1 VCRSGSRSRR
11 QTPTTTTT
19 DGGDDETMPTTT
31 RKRASGKPSSSS
43 PPGTGGGGGGMTREE
58 AKARL
63 AALAGGGGAARDSDG
78 GFLERAVARGRRRD
92 VGRDDGDGDH
102 ALGLFGTDAMDED
115 GEAAVKAARRMAFGE
130 EDEFGGRDEAE
141 DGGRSGSESDD
152 YDDEFGMDGLD
163 DGVGAVSGSED
174 LDGMD
179 DVGRGGKGKKNARER
194 RKRGA
199 ASEEFREDGRLR
211 MRGPIEMEGAEYAG
225 KSARRSDFARDEP
238 EEVSSEEEDEDDS
251 DSDPYADED
260 DDAYVGF
267 NPESAAADDDNEDE
281 DDQDDNKDGSDD
293 SDFDAE
299 GARAR
304 DLLGAATEGD
314 DDLARELQAFRQE
327 EEQTKKLVD
336 TKAQHVSKGKAVRA
350 QRTLWERALH
360 ARIRLQKA
368 MTSAAK
374 LPTALAC
381 RGLKRASPDV
391 EDSMDAL
398 SRMAKKTLRTF
409 TSLQTALMSNI
420 SDISGSAD
428 LKSGA
433 TVVDVAGDVD
443 DVWSR
448 TDAAYRAF
456 GNYRDSTCDRWY
468 RKSAVSVGNTS
479 GGGAAGL
486 KAFNQSISQQVSST
500 MRAPA
505 RLIEKSQP
513 PKRSAPPRLG
523 ERKSSP
529 ATGDDDD
536 EDVSDE
542 DKIGVEGLQDGE
554 AREEELFDDVDFY
567 EQLLKEFLE
576 SGNDAGAAGAATLT
590 KAVKRRK
597 VVDRKASKGRKLRY
611 HVQEPLVNFMQ
622 ANDVEIPT
630 WAERIFTQLFASH
643 A

>member
-1 VCRSGSRSRR
+1 
-11 QTPTTTTT
+11 
-19 DGGDDETMPTTT
+19 MPTPKT
-31 RKRASGKPSSSS
+31 RKSKGAPSSSA
-43 PPGTGGGGGGMTREE
+43 GGDAGAGMTREE

-63 AALAGGGGAARDSDG
+63 MALASGGDGGGGARSNATG
-78 GFLERAVARGRRRD
+78 GFLDRAVARGRRGNGALD
-92 VGRDDGDGDH
+92 EEEED
-102 ALGLFGTDAMDED
+102 ALGLFAMDDDD

-130 EDEFGGRDEAE
+130 EDDEDDDDDGFGRKGLAR
-141 DGGRSGSESDD
+141 DGGGSGSESDD
-152 YDDEFGMDGLD
+152 YDDGFGMDGLD
-163 DGVGAVSGSED
+163 DGVGAMSGSED
-174 LDGMD
+174 MD
-179 DVGRGGKGKKNARER
+179 DVERGGKGKKSAHER

-225 KSARRSDFARDEP
+225 KSAKRSDFARDEP
-238 EEVSSEEEDEDDS
+238 EEASSEEEEDEEDEEEEDEEDDS
-251 DSDPYADED
+251 DADPYADED

-267 NPESAAADDDNEDE
+267 DPESAAADDDNDE
-281 DDQDDNKDGSDD
+281 DDDDGSDA
-293 SDFDAE
+293 SDFDAD

-314 DDLARELQAFRQE
+314 ADLARELQAFRQE

-336 TKAQHVSKGKAVRA
+336 SKAQHVSKGKAVRA
-350 QRTLWERALH
+350 QRTVWERALH

-381 RGLKRASPDV
+381 CGLKRASPDV

-420 SDISGSAD
+420 SDISGSTD

-456 GNYRDSTCDRWY
+456 ANYRDSTCDRWY

-513 PKRSAPPRLG
+513 PKRTAPPRLG
-523 ERKSSP
+523 ERKTAS
-529 ATGDDDD
+529 ATGDDGD
-536 EDVSDE
+536 EDASDE
-542 DKIGVEGLQDGE
+542 DKIGVDGLQDGE

-597 VVDRKASKGRKLRY
+597 VVDRKASKGRKIRY

>member
-1 VCRSGSRSRR
+1 
-11 QTPTTTTT
+11 
-19 DGGDDETMPTTT
+19 MPTTT
-31 RKRASGKPSSSS
+31 KRKSEDAPSSS
-43 PPGTGGGGGGMTREE
+43 PGAGGGAGAGAGMTREE

-63 AALAGGGGAARDSDG
+63 MALASGGGGARSSAD
-78 GFLERAVARGRRRD
+78 GFLERAVARGRRGNGARD
-92 VGRDDGDGDH
+92 EEEED
-102 ALGLFGTDAMDED
+102 ALGLFTGMDDDD

-130 EDEFGGRDEAE
+130 EDDDDEEEEDEFGRKGLAR
-141 DGGRSGSESDD
+141 DGGSGSESDD
-152 YDDEFGMDGLD
+152 YDDGFGMDGLD
-163 DGVGAVSGSED
+163 DGVGAMSGSED
-174 LDGMD
+174 MD
-179 DVGRGGKGKKNARER
+179 DVGRGGKGKKSAGER
-194 RKRGA
+194 RKRDA

-225 KSARRSDFARDEP
+225 KSAKRSDFARDEP
-238 EEVSSEEEDEDDS
+238 EEVSSEEESEDDEEDEDEEDDS
-251 DSDPYADED
+251 DADPYADED

-267 NPESAAADDDNEDE
+267 DPESAAADDDDDDDE
-281 DDQDDNKDGSDD
+281 DDEDDGSDA

-314 DDLARELQAFRQE
+314 ADLARELQAFRQE

-350 QRTLWERALH
+350 QRTVWERALH

-420 SDISGSAD
+420 SDISGSSD

-433 TVVDVAGDVD
+433 TVVDVTGDVD

-456 GNYRDSTCDRWY
+456 ANYRDSTCDRWY

-513 PKRSAPPRLG
+513 PKRTAPLRLG
-523 ERKSSP
+523 ERKSAP
-529 ATGDDDD
+529 VTGDDGD
-536 EDVSDE
+536 EDASDE
-542 DKIGVEGLQDGE
+542 DKIGVDGLQDGE

-597 VVDRKASKGRKLRY
+597 VVDRKASKGRKIRY

>member
-1 VCRSGSRSRR
+1 MP
-11 QTPTTTTT
+11 TPTK
-19 DGGDDETMPTTT
+19 
-31 RKRASGKPSSSS
+31 RKSEDAPSSS
-43 PPGTGGGGGGMTREE
+43 PDAGAGAGAGAGMTREE

-63 AALAGGGGAARDSDG
+63 MALASGGGGARSSAD
-78 GFLERAVARGRRRD
+78 GFLERAVARGRR
-92 VGRDDGDGDH
+92 GNGARDDEEED
-102 ALGLFGTDAMDED
+102 ALGLFTGMDDDD

-130 EDEFGGRDEAE
+130 DEDEDEEDEDEFGRKGLAR
-141 DGGRSGSESDD
+141 DGGSGSESDD
-152 YDDEFGMDGLD
+152 YDDGFGMDGLD
-163 DGVGAVSGSED
+163 DGVGAMSGSED
-174 LDGMD
+174 MD
-179 DVGRGGKGKKNARER
+179 DVGRGGKGKKSAGER

-225 KSARRSDFARDEP
+225 KSAKRSDFARDEP
-238 EEVSSEEEDEDDS
+238 EEVSSEEEGEDEEDEDEEDDS
-251 DSDPYADED
+251 DADPYADED

-267 NPESAAADDDNEDE
+267 DPESAAADDDNDDE
-281 DDQDDNKDGSDD
+281 DDKDDGSDA

-314 DDLARELQAFRQE
+314 ADLARELQAFRQE

-350 QRTLWERALH
+350 QRTVWERALH

-420 SDISGSAD
+420 SDISGSSD

-433 TVVDVAGDVD
+433 TVVDVTGDVD

-456 GNYRDSTCDRWY
+456 ANYRDSTCDRWY

-479 GGGAAGL
+479 SGGAVGL

-513 PKRSAPPRLG
+513 PKRTAPLRLG
-523 ERKSSP
+523 ERKSAP
-529 ATGDDDD
+529 MTGDDGD
-536 EDVSDE
+536 EDASDE
-542 DKIGVEGLQDGE
+542 DKIGVDGLQDGE

-597 VVDRKASKGRKLRY
+597 VVDRKASKGRKIRY

>member
-1 VCRSGSRSRR
+1 
-11 QTPTTTTT
+11 
-19 DGGDDETMPTTT
+19 
-31 RKRASGKPSSSS
+31 
-43 PPGTGGGGGGMTREE
+43 MT
-58 AKARL
+58 
-63 AALAGGGGAARDSDG
+63 SDG
-78 GFLERAVARGRRRD
+78 EGRGRR
-92 VGRDDGDGDH
+92 
-102 ALGLFGTDAMDED
+102 
-115 GEAAVKAARRMAFGE
+115 
-130 EDEFGGRDEAE
+130 
-141 DGGRSGSESDD
+141 
-152 YDDEFGMDGLD
+152 
-163 DGVGAVSGSED
+163 
-174 LDGMD
+174 
-179 DVGRGGKGKKNARER
+179 ARES
-194 RKRGA
+194 GGNA
-199 ASEEFREDGRLR
+199 APRARSFER
-211 MRGPIEMEGAEYAG
+211 MGDFECEVRSRWKGAEYAG

-267 NPESAAADDDNEDE
+267 NPESAAADDDDEDD

-428 LKSGA
+428 LKSGRN
-433 TVVDVAGDVD
+433 
-443 DVWSR
+443 SR
-448 TDAAYRAF
+448 GRCRRR
-456 GNYRDSTCDRWY
+456 GRRL
-468 RKSAVSVGNTS
+468 VS
-479 GGGAAGL
+479 
-486 KAFNQSISQQVSST
+486 
-500 MRAPA
+500 
-505 RLIEKSQP
+505 
-513 PKRSAPPRLG
+513 
-523 ERKSSP
+523 
-529 ATGDDDD
+529 
-536 EDVSDE
+536 
-542 DKIGVEGLQDGE
+542 
-554 AREEELFDDVDFY
+554 
-567 EQLLKEFLE
+567 
-576 SGNDAGAAGAATLT
+576 
-590 KAVKRRK
+590 
-597 VVDRKASKGRKLRY
+597 
-611 HVQEPLVNFMQ
+611 H
-622 ANDVEIPT
+622 
-630 WAERIFTQLFASH
+630 
-643 A
+643 